1 MDLSGRDASI
11 EAEFHIG
18 TDLVDFPVSEHPVY
32 LKVGIGAV
40 CMSGTA
46 TVQVFDS
53 RFRIVPGMV
62 LTLLPWQ
69 LVSMKNVSEDFRMT
83 FFGISLTMFA
93 DTLSG
98 LWRLRPGFF
107 FYMRRHIVSKP
118 QEDHIRRFVNFCDL
132 LAYWNENSPQNCRRE
147 TIMQF
152 LRTYYWTI
160 YAIYIND
167 PDEEKTRYTHK
178 EEIAFQFMH
187 YIIEEHSPG
196 KDVAYYAKK
205 LSLSPKSLT
214 NLIRTFSGQSAHDW
228 IVYYTIFE
236 IKALLRDSSLDIKS
250 IAARTNFPDHATLS
264 RYFHRYTGMSPSKY
278 RESFFF

>member
-1 MDLSGRDASI
+1 MDIYGRETSV
-11 EAEFHIG
+11 EEEFYIG
-18 TDLVDFPVSEHPVY
+18 KELLDFPISEYPAY
-32 LKVGIGAV
+32 LKAGVGAV
-40 CMSGTA
+40 CRAGTA
-46 TVQVFDS
+46 IIQVFNNK
-53 RFRIVPGMV
+53 FKIIPGV
-62 LTLLPWQ
+62 VVTLLPWQ
-69 LVSMKNVSEDFRMT
+69 LVSMKSVSEDFQMT
-83 FFGISLTMFA
+83 FFRISLTMFT

-107 FYMRRHIVSKP
+107 FYMRRHVVSDP
-118 QEDHIRRFVNFCDL
+118 QEDHIRRFVNYCDL

-147 TIMQF
+147 TIMHF
-152 LRTYYWTI
+152 LRTYYWTM
-160 YAIYIND
+160 YTFYIND
-167 PDEEKTRYTHK
+167 PAEEKTRYTHK

-196 KDVAYYAKK
+196 KDVAYYAQK

-214 NLIRTFSGQSAHDW
+214 NLIKGFSGQSAHDW
-228 IVYYTIFE
+228 IVCYTILE

-264 RYFHRYTGMSPSKY
+264 RYFRRYTGMSPSKY